1 MEKRKKYS
9 IFISYRR
16 EETAD
21 KAEHLFS
28 LLEHKGYRGKVS
40 FDKENFDGRFD
51 LAILK
56 RLDECK
62 DFIVI
67 LTHKTLFNLKE
78 EESEWYDKLA
88 KCSIDEFS
96 DIEQQMKKE
105 GYRLDFV
112 RIEIARALAKG
123 KHIIPIVP
131 TDSNDYNFFELN
143 LPSDISSLLK
153 YHSERYQDAK
163 DFLFKDLLPKI
174 TKRLK
179 THPNHKIKY
188 VLILFILLIVVVFV
202 SWNKERKSMQ
212 KCSTQQDFEELALK
226 SYFFSS
232 QINDSISCFNTL
244 KSKYVPINDAKNTD
258 KTDSIQ
264 VIWSKECSLQ
274 QLRVLRGLINNMMY
288 VEKGIFTMG
297 TANPIGL
304 EKLEHQEI
312 IKENFYIGKFE
323 VTEREWNIIM
333 FDTIKGSATLPI
345 TNVSWE
351 ECQIFVRKLQN
362 LTGLCFVLPTEP
374 EWEYAAKKNG
384 ELDWRYSG
392 SNVAESVAN
401 FYGKIDEVGR
411 RSANGLELY
420 DMSGNVSEWC
430 NSGSE
435 HRKRIR
441 GGSFKDSKDEI
452 TIFYSDAV
460 SKDYKS
466 ETIGLRLSLKP

>member
-1 MEKRKKYS
+1 MNKRKKYS

-16 EETAD
+16 QETAD
-21 KAEHLFS
+21 KAEHLFT

-67 LTHKTLFNLKE
+67 LSQKTLSNLKKE
-78 EESEWYDKLA
+78 ETEWYDRLA

-96 DIEQQMKKE
+96 DIEQQMKKVGCE
-105 GYRLDFV
+105 PDFV
-112 RIEIARALAKG
+112 RIEIARAIVKG

-131 TDSNDYNFFELN
+131 TDSNDYKFSKLELPN
-143 LPSDISSLLK
+143 DISSLLK
-153 YHSERYQDAK
+153 EHAERYQDAK
-163 DFLFKDLLPKI
+163 DFLFKDIFPKI
-174 TKRLK
+174 KKRLK
-179 THPNHKIKY
+179 THSNLNIKY
-188 VLILFILLIVVVFV
+188 VLILLILLTVVVFIK
-202 SWNKERKSMQ
+202 WNKENKILQ
-212 KCSTQQDFEELALK
+212 NCSTQQEFEEFAHK
-226 SYFFSS
+226 SCFFSS
-232 QINDSISCFNTL
+232 QIDDSISCFNTL
-244 KSKYVPINDAKNTD
+244 KSEYVLINDSKNKD
-258 KTDSIQ
+258 NKDSIR
-264 VIWSKECSLQ
+264 VTWSEECSLQ
-274 QLRVLRGLINNMMY
+274 QLRVLWGLINNMMY

-312 IKENFYIGKFE
+312 IKDNFYIGKFE

-345 TNVSWE
+345 ANVSWE
-351 ECQIFVRKLQN
+351 ECQDFVRKLQS
-362 LTGLCFVLPTEP
+362 LTTLCFELPTESQ
-374 EWEYAAKKNG
+374 WEYAAKKNG
-384 ELDWRYSG
+384 ELYWRYAG
-392 SNVAESVAN
+392 SNVAEKVAN
-401 FYGKIDEVGR
+401 FQGKIDEVGR

-430 NSGSE
+430 QDGSE
-435 HRKRIR
+435 YKKRIR
-441 GGSFKDSKDEI
+441 GGSFKDSQDEI
-452 TIFYSDAV
+452 TISYSDAA

-466 ETIGLRLSLKP
+466 ETIGIRLSLKP